1 MLIAALA
8 AATAAAETEVAHDPL
23 RPFLVAGIAFAVF
36 LPLGIVAWSYRDV
49 ANRHSDRTGG
59 NGHDSHTAG
68 H

>member
-8 AATAAAETEVAHDPL
+8 AATETAPDPL
-23 RPFLVAGIAFAVF
+23 RPFLVAGLAFVVF
-36 LPLGIVAWSYRDV
+36 LTLGIVAWSYRDV